1 MPQGVHQVT
10 ITQSDS
16 DQRLDRWF
24 KKRFPHLTHG
34 RLEKLLRTGQIR
46 IDGKRA
52 KAADRLTAGQ
62 ILRVPPM
69 GDATAPRPD
78 MEIPD
83 GPRPISEKDAEALR
97 AAVLFKDADVI
108 VLNKP
113 AGLAVQGG
121 SGLDKNIDAMLDALQ
136 FDAEER
142 PRLVHR
148 LDRDTSGCLVL
159 ARNQQAARKLTEA
172 FRDKTTRKIYW
183 AVTVGAPKMNQ
194 GKIDAPLAK
203 QSVAAVGRRAAERVQ
218 IDEEEGKDALT
229 YYAVVERAHDKAA
242 WLALMPMTGRTHQ
255 LRAHCVALGTPI
267 LGDGKY
273 AGAKAYF
280 ARDSLSNL
288 LHLHARQIRVPHPSK
303 RGFIDVTAPLP
314 PHMQKTWDFFEF
326 ADKPEGDPFAGL
338 EI

>member
-1 MPQGVHQVT
+1 MMSGVKQFT
-10 ITQSDS
+10 IPASEG

-24 KKRFPHLTHG
+24 KKKFPHLTHG
-34 RLEKLLRTGQIR
+34 RLEKLLRKGEIR

-52 KAADRLTAGQ
+52 KAADRLEAGM
-62 ILRVPPM
+62 LVRVPPL
-69 GDATAPRPD
+69 GDATQPRPD
-78 MEIPD
+78 LDEPT
-83 GPRPISEKDAEALR
+83 GPKPITEKEAESLR
-97 AAVLFKDADVI
+97 KAVLFKDAEVI

-121 SGLDKNIDAMLDALQ
+121 TGLDTSIDAMLDALQ
-136 FDAEER
+136 FDAPER

-159 ARNQQAARKLTEA
+159 ARSQAAARKLAEA
-172 FRDKTTRKIYW
+172 FRHKTARKIYW
-183 AVTVGAPKMNQ
+183 AVTVGAPKMNE
-194 GKIDAPLAK
+194 GKIDAPLLK

-218 IDEEEGKDALT
+218 IDEEDGKKAVT

-242 WLALMPMTGRTHQ
+242 WLALMPLTGRTHQ

-280 ARDSLSNL
+280 ARDSLANQ
-288 LHLHARQIRVPHPSK
+288 LHLHARSIRIPHPT
-303 RGFIDVTAPLP
+303 RGIINVTAPLP

-326 ADKPEGDPFAGL
+326 ANEPDHDPFAGL
-338 EI
+338 DL